1 MIQDHFPIAF
11 HFLSICQIIVVIHP
25 MTDIILVILLLFGW
39 LTLSAW
45 SHVCPHSH
53 LFMARHPYPP
63 PDMVSTST
71 NISIPGASTSTSHP
85 HTEQNT
91 HPECVDGQER
101 GGVGAVYVNIEQQW
115 QWQ

>member
-1 MIQDHFPIAF
+1 MANT
-11 HFLSICQIIVVIHP
+11 LC
-25 MTDIILVILLLFGW
+25 LVARV
-39 LTLSAW
+39 SA
-45 SHVCPHSH
+45 PHSH
-53 LFMARHPYPP
+53 LFVARYPYPP

-101 GGVGAVYVNIEQQW
+101 GVGAVYANLEQQQW
-115 QWQ
+115 QWQWQ